1 MEQYLNELKARTRA
15 SRKAILR
22 TLKYH
27 GVDTSPEGL
36 AAAAKAF
43 GRRYTVSAT
52 VRAQTEQ
59 LLKKLFDTQP
69 LPMASSPQE
78 ATHHHNFLCTA
89 LGLLTEPINPPDGP
103 VVPPKLVAVHP
114 DEVLRY
120 EVRDL
125 VYSRLA
131 TLLLEDK
138 TPTVKDTYTQL
149 IERLNGHER
158 RIQDLE
164 QRLLGRAERPS
175 GTSQE
180 G

>member
-1 MEQYLNELKARTRA
+1 VEQYLNELKDRTRA
-15 SRKAILR
+15 SRKTILR

-27 GVDTSPEGL
+27 GVDTSAEGL
-36 AAAAKAF
+36 ATAARRF

-59 LLKKLFDTQP
+59 LLQKLFDTQP
-69 LPMASSPQE
+69 LPIATSPQE
-78 ATHHHNFLCTA
+78 AAHHHNFLCAT
-89 LGLLTEPINPPDGP
+89 LGLLTEPIDPPDGP
-103 VVPPKLVAVHP
+103 VVAPKLVAVNQ
-114 DEVLRY
+114 DEVLRH

-131 TLLLEDK
+131 TLLVEDK
-138 TPTVKDTYTQL
+138 TPKVKDTYTQL
-149 IERLNGHER
+149 IERLNDHER

-164 QRLLGRAERPS
+164 QLLRGTERPLGES
-175 GTSQE
+175 SE